1 MDSPLSK
8 RKGLSV
14 SLSVYYKLLTTFIVE
29 LNNDFID
36 NELKITD
43 ITKPLIIQAIKEKC
57 EQLFPLKIFS
67 TLGEFTY
74 SLKQDM
80 PDSIIKIIFI
90 LRDIFQSYKLN

>member
-14 SLSVYYKLLTTFIVE
+14 SLSVYYKLLNTFIVE
-29 LNNDFID
+29 LNNDFIN

-43 ITKPLIIQAIKEKC
+43 ITKPLIIQAIKAKC
-57 EQLFPLKIFS
+57 EELFPLKIFS

-90 LRDIFQSYKLN
+90 LRDIFQSYKLE